1 MIIFGNLTMSG
12 GRIRGLQTAIF
23 GDEPIA
29 KADAGATGSK
39 RVQLIAAASGTVVC
53 DWSLYDEIR
62 VVTVGAINVTFS
74 GATDGQGCVL
84 TIKGGNPVTLPA
96 SIRYNSLISLYVPT
110 SGSTAIDKLGFSF
123 DMGDNKYDT
132 VSIVKGIHS

>member
-1 MIIFGNLTMSG
+1 MIFFGNLTMGG
-12 GRIRGLQTAIF
+12 GRIRGLQTAIY

-39 RVQLIAAASGTVVC
+39 RVKLITTASGTIVC
-53 DWSLYDEIR
+53 NWDLYDEIR
-62 VVTVGAINVTFS
+62 ITTVGAVNLTFS

-84 TIKGGNPVTLPA
+84 TIKGGNAVTLPA
-96 SIRYNSLISLYVPT
+96 SVRYNSLISLYVPT
-110 SGSTAIDKLGFSF
+110 AGATAIDKLGFSF